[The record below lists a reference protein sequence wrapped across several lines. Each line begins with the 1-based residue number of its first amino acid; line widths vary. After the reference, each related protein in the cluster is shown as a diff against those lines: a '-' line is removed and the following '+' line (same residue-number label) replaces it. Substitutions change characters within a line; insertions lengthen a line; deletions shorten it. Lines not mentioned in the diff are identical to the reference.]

1 MAIINVDWRFI
12 EIEYELWA
20 LGHLLGVLEQQ
31 VEFLRAQDELKTFA
45 ELKERGWDH
54 DEAERQLASQ
64 ELRDRQDYVIPRFLR
79 GPFVVSLWACY
90 ESAVREVAEYY
101 QRIRKV
107 ELGVRDVRADNELK
121 LFVKYF
127 QAVLGEPLDTM
138 PSRLAIIEDL
148 RVVRN
153 AIAHANGQ
161 RRAMSD
167 DKWTAVTQAL
177 SRRGVQPDEDRGLIV
192 LNAQFLQQAFDTVND
207 SLREL
212 VSRARSV

>member
-1 MAIINVDWRFI
+1 MALINLDWRFI

-54 DEAERQLASQ
+54 DGAERQLASQ

-101 QRIRKV
+101 QRKRKV

-121 LFVKYF
+121 LLVKY
-127 QAVLGEPLDTM
+127 
-138 PSRLAIIEDL
+138 
-148 RVVRN
+148 
-153 AIAHANGQ
+153 
-161 RRAMSD
+161 
-167 DKWTAVTQAL
+167 
-177 SRRGVQPDEDRGLIV
+177 
-192 LNAQFLQQAFDTVND
+192 
-207 SLREL
+207 
-212 VSRARSV
+212 